1 MTVNGSFERGN
12 PLGNNGNR
20 RIRIVG
26 MLAAD
31 VSLCMVLTL
40 EWLSVAVLT
49 VLAALVR
56 TKKGAVAGSGSM
68 GSYVAL

>member
-1 MTVNGSFERGN
+1 MNDSLERGN
-12 PLGNNGNR
+12 SSGNNGNR

-40 EWLSVAVLT
+40 KWLLVAVLT

-56 TKKGAVAGSGSM
+56 TEKGAVAGSGSM